1 MIHLN
6 HIHHM
11 DASHLHHTMGVA
23 PQIVLALPFIV
34 GLVVYLMAV
43 FVSRRRGKPW
53 PVYQTALWVTG
64 VLCSIVA
71 VAGPLAERAHMDF
84 SIHMVGHLLL
94 GMLAPL
100 LMVLAAPMTVI
111 LRTLPVTLARR
122 VSRLL
127 KSRYVRFVT
136 DPIVA
141 SLLNV
146 GGLWILYTTN
156 LYAAMHEYSW
166 LHVLIH
172 FHVFLAGYVF
182 TISMIYIDPTPH
194 RTSFI
199 YRSIVLIIALAA
211 HGILSKFIYA
221 NPPAGIAPAE
231 AQTGGML
238 MYYGGDAVDILIIFI
253 LCYQWYKAARPRPEV
268 ERDFYFLQST

>member
-1 MIHLN
+1 MIHHN
-6 HIHHM
+6 HIHHT
-11 DASHLHHTMGVA
+11 DATHLHHTIGLV
-23 PQIVLALPFIV
+23 PQMVLALPFII
-34 GLVVYLMAV
+34 GLVVYLMGV
-43 FVSRRRGKPW
+43 FVSSRRGKPW
-53 PVYQTALWVTG
+53 PVYRTALWATG
-64 VLCSIVA
+64 AVCSIVA
-71 VAGPLAERAHMDF
+71 VAGPLAERAHLDF
-84 SIHMVGHLLL
+84 SVHMVGHLLL

-100 LMVLAAPMTVI
+100 LMVLAAPMTLI
-111 LRTLPVTLARR
+111 LRTLPVPLARR

-146 GGLWILYTTN
+146 GALWILYTTH
-156 LYAAMHEYSW
+156 LYTAMHEYSW

-194 RTSFI
+194 RTSFM
-199 YRSIVLIIALAA
+199 YRSIVLILALAA

-231 AQTGGML
+231 AQFGGML

-253 LCYQWYKAARPRPEV
+253 LCYQWYKASRPRPEIGRPSYSL
-268 ERDFYFLQST
+268 EHS